1 MAKPRRSTHGS
12 SSGWSILGIVALCL
26 FIVSA
31 LGAFAVLKLRASEIA
46 ELDSDHCPVDGPS
59 SVTAVLLDVTD
70 PIKDITRVDLKRQFQ
85 KAVARVG
92 TGGLIEVYVLTGEE
106 GKLNRTFR
114 GCNPGDGDGADPW
127 TTNPKMIQERWKKA
141 FEEPLKQ
148 IAERIGEAGEANSS
162 PLMAGIQRIVVE
174 SLSDPKADGKNKTL
188 YVASDMI
195 EHTDSFSMYKFGAD
209 YEAFEKSPARARF
222 RTPLDGIG
230 VKLLVF
236 QRETAKPLSDLPEF
250 WTRWVDGN
258 GGEFIGYERMAG
270 VE

>member
-1 MAKPRRSTHGS
+1 MF
-12 SSGWSILGIVALCL
+12 GIVVLSL

-31 LGAFAVLKLRASEIA
+31 VGAYAMLWWKADKVAK
-46 ELDSDHCPVDGPS
+46 LDSDHCPVEGPS

-70 PIKDITRVDLKRQFQ
+70 PIKEITKIDLKRQFQ
-85 KAVARVG
+85 KAVAGVE
-92 TGGLIEVYVLTGEE
+92 TGGLIEVYALSGEE
-106 GKLNRTFR
+106 GKLARTFR
-114 GCNPGDGDGADPW
+114 GCNPGDGETADPW
-127 TTNPKMIQERWKKA
+127 TTNPKKIQERWKKA

-148 IAERIGEAGEANSS
+148 IAEHIGEAGEANSS
-162 PLMAGIQRIVVE
+162 PIMAGVQRIVIE
-174 SLSDPKADGKNKTL
+174 SFSDPKANGKNKTL

-195 EHTDSFSMYKFGAD
+195 EHTDSFSIYKSGAD
-209 YEAFEKSPARARF
+209 YEAFENSVARARF